1 MAIAMPAR
9 RMLAAALVGTRCGPS
24 SQLKEARAA
33 SQGANGW

>member
-24 SQLKEARAA
+24 SRLQEARAV
-33 SQGANGW
+33 SQGAIGW